1 MKLIKSLKNRGNLLK
16 EKSRKITSQEGG
28 FLTFFRLLMSAGLL
42 LMKRVLTPLAKSVF
56 LPFELT
62 AAMSATD
69 TAIEKNIYGSGT
81 TASTISNEE

>member
-16 EKSRKITSQEGG
+16 ENSRKITSQEGG
-28 FLTFFRLLMSAGLL
+28 FLTFFRVLMSAGLL
-42 LMKRVLTPLAKSVF
+42 LMKSVLTSLAKSIF

-62 AAMSATD
+62 AARSATD